1 MSLDRAINVLV
12 TITLIEM
19 MVLPVTSGS
28 VQNLSHI

>member
-19 MVLPVTSGS
+19 MVLPVTS
-28 VQNLSHI
+28 Q